1 MTIRVLV
8 VDDSATMRGLIIATL
23 VADPEITVVGQA
35 ADPHEARQAIKTLA
49 PDVITLDIEMPR
61 MNGLVFLEKLVRLR
75 PTPVIMVSSHTLA
88 GAKVSLRALEMGAFD
103 CVPKPSARNLH
114 SFAELA
120 EKVKA
125 AAASKSRP
133 RLAHATA
140 RPAGGAYVPDGRVI
154 AIGSSTGGVEALITI
169 LTKFPAN
176 GPPVII
182 SQHMPASFI
191 RSFAARLNRLCAMH
205 VAEAEEGA
213 PVKPGQAWLA
223 PGDAHLELTGGP
235 APRIRLNEGER
246 VNGHRP
252 SVDVMFNAAAR
263 SLGSRAVGVILT
275 GLGRDGAEGL
285 LALREA
291 GAETIGQDEASSV
304 VYGMPKAA
312 YELGAVGIQLPLDR
326 IAVRLLALT
335 NAETRASVA

>member
-1 MTIRVLV
+1 
-8 VDDSATMRGLIIATL
+8 
-23 VADPEITVVGQA
+23 
-35 ADPHEARQAIKTLA
+35 
-49 PDVITLDIEMPR
+49 
-61 MNGLVFLEKLVRLR
+61 
-75 PTPVIMVSSHTLA
+75 
-88 GAKVSLRALEMGAFD
+88 
-103 CVPKPSARNLH
+103 
-114 SFAELA
+114 
-120 EKVKA
+120 
-125 AAASKSRP
+125 
-133 RLAHATA
+133 
-140 RPAGGAYVPDGRVI
+140 VPDGRVI

-169 LTKFPAN
+169 LSKFPAN

-205 VAEAEEGA
+205 VAEAEDGA
-213 PVKPGQAWLA
+213 PIRPGQAWLA

-235 APRIRLNEGER
+235 APRIRLNGGER

-252 SVDVMFNAAAR
+252 SVDVMFHAAAR
-263 SLGSRAVGVILT
+263 SLGQRAVGVILT

-291 GAETIGQDEASSV
+291 GAETIGQDEASCV

-312 YELGAVGIQLPLDR
+312 HELGAVGIQLPLDR

-335 NAETRASVA
+335 NTETRASVA